1 MVDFNNNN
9 PFISIVDNSGTISHI
24 RPIGGNYRRLC
35 FPWAMRILD
44 ITTAS
49 GFRTPSRR
57 NLRVFLEIQRW
68 ESVQYV
74 CNFILCI
81 YSYVYI
87 YILCIVVYVCIHIQ

>member
-57 NLRVFLEIQRW
+57 NLRVFWKFRDGNL
-68 ESVQYV
+68 SNMYASLYYAFTVM
-74 CNFILCI
+74 C
-81 YSYVYI
+81 I